1 MAVLF
6 KHHDLGHVV
15 VSLASSVTPP
25 VPPRCLV
32 DVCKIV
38 HQARTALIKV
48 LSLLDLLK
56 IDSLSS
62 CTVQLVVLRDEF
74 GTDFAV
80 TGHFVCFCV
89 CYFRAQWVTSTFA
102 KT

>member
-15 VSLASSVTPP
+15 VSLASSVTSP

-56 IDSLSS
+56 IHSLSS
-62 CTVQLVVLRDEF
+62 CIVQLVMIVRDEF
-74 GTDFAV
+74 GTDYV
-80 TGHFVCFCV
+80 VMGYFVSSFLCV
-89 CYFRAQWVTSTFA
+89 IFVHSW
-102 KT
+102 